1 MKTQFYILAFIL
13 SFFAMPSHYYA
24 QQIDTNNQALADA
37 QSELEDTFQEL
48 FYEALKQKGTEN
60 YQRSA
65 DALLKCIDIDK
76 TVPVLYFELG
86 KNYNKLKNFGD
97 AEDALKKAVSK
108 APNNPWFKDE
118 LYKFYV
124 QQKEQGKAIK
134 IVKDLIKLRPK
145 YKEEL
150 ATLLYKGKKYDEALE
165 LLDNL
170 DAEFGASYKRDR
182 TRDRIYK
189 LTGRKKEQIKNLENR
204 VDSNPNKE
212 SNYLGLIYSYSE
224 NNQKEKAYN
233 TAKKLLEINPKSQ
246 LVHLALYKFY
256 LEDNKIESAIESM
269 KIVAKSDQV
278 KEEAKQKVIKDFVK
292 FVAKN
297 PKYENDLIDAT
308 NLIKNNNNGKTLVE
322 LGVFYHDKKD
332 YKKAL
337 KYFEEAE
344 KLEEENFI
352 VTKHILSLHLTL
364 EQYKTALEKSNKAID
379 KYPAQPYCYLVNGT
393 ALNGLNKAKNAIDTL
408 EAGLDWIVGD
418 NKMTIAFYKEFI
430 KSYNLL
436 NNITEADNY
445 NKKIKALEP

>member
-1 MKTQFYILAFIL
+1 M
-13 SFFAMPSHYYA
+13 FFFLGMLLFPQINYA
-24 QQIDTNNQALADA
+24 QLDFTVENVKPNDDLGEND
-37 QSELEDTFQEL
+37 DRFQEL
-48 FYEALKQKGTEN
+48 FYEALKQKGIEN
-60 YQRSA
+60 YDRA
-65 DALLKCIDIDK
+65 VEALLQCIELDNS
-76 TVPVLYFELG
+76 VPVLYFELG

-379 KYPAQPYCYLVNGT
+379 KYPAQPYCYLINGT